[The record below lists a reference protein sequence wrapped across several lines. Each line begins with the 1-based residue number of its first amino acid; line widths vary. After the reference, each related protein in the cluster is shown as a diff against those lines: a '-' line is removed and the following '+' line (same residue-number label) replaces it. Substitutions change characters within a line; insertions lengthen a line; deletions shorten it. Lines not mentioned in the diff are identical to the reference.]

1 MHDPGS
7 CPGPRVDA
15 LLALLRA
22 ADAVWDGSRRFFR
35 RWRVGPSQ
43 FNVLNLLHHRAAG
56 LRPTELG
63 RQLIMHRS
71 NVTGLVDRLAARGLL
86 RREPIPG
93 DRRAQRVVLT
103 PRGRRL
109 VESILPH
116 YYRAAEKV
124 CAGVPSPRVASLR
137 ADLEAIA
144 AQAIRQSGNLSALQ
158 PPDPSKTRITTRK
171 P

>member
-7 CPGPRVDA
+7 GPGPRVDA

-35 RWRVGPSQ
+35 RWQIGPSQ
-43 FNVLNLLHHRAAG
+43 FNILNLLHHRAAG

-86 RREPIPG
+86 RREPVPG
-93 DRRAQRVVLT
+93 DRRAQRVVLS
-103 PRGRRL
+103 PRGLRL
-109 VESILPH
+109 VESILPR
-116 YYRAAEKV
+116 YYEAAEEV
-124 CAGVPSPRVASLR
+124 CAGVPIRRVASLR
-137 ADLEAIA
+137 ADLGAIT
-144 AQAIRQSGNLSALQ
+144 AQAIRLSGQL
-158 PPDPSKTRITTRK
+158 PDSRPEIPSKPRK
-171 P
+171 NLR